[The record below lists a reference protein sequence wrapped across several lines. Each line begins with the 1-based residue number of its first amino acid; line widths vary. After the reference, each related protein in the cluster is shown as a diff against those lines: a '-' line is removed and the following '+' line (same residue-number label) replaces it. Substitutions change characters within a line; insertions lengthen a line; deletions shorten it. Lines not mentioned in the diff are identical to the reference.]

1 VTEQQDKVV
10 LITGAAKRIGAE
22 IARVFS
28 SRGYRVILHYHRSGA
43 EAQALQLELQG
54 LQQGMSRQTE
64 QSTRVRILQADLND
78 PLAVSALAH
87 DALACFKRLDVLVNN
102 ASSFYATRL
111 GSLEEKQ
118 WQDLLNTNARA
129 ALFLCQS
136 LAPALRETGG
146 SVVNLTDM
154 NADRGMSGFSAYT
167 MAKAA
172 LKAMTKS
179 LARELAPEV
188 RVNSVSPGAIL
199 WPEHASD
206 PVQHAAEQA
215 RILAGIPAGRLGST
229 TDIAETVFFL
239 ANNAHYMTGQTIR
252 VDGGRALS

>member
-1 VTEQQDKVV
+1 MEQQGKVV
-10 LITGAAKRIGAE
+10 LISGAAKRIGAD

-43 EAQALQLELQG
+43 EAQALQLELQSQRHG
-54 LQQGMSRQTE
+54 TSPRTE
-64 QSTRVRILQADLND
+64 QCASVQLLQADLND
-78 PLAVSALAH
+78 PQAVSALAR
-87 DALACFKRLDVLVNN
+87 DALACFNRLDVLVNN
-102 ASSFYATRL
+102 ASSFYATPL

-118 WQDLLNTNARA
+118 WQDLMNTNARA

-146 SVVNLTDM
+146 SIVNLTDM
-154 NADRGMSGFSAYT
+154 NADRGMPGFSAYT

-215 RILAGIPAGRLGST
+215 RILAGIPVARLGST
-229 TDIAETVFFL
+229 TDIAEAVFFL
-239 ANNAHYMTGQTIR
+239 ANDAHYMTGQTIR
-252 VDGGRALS
+252 VDGGRALC